1 MKKTKSRN
9 DFLLDIVRKYQQAG
23 NSLPARP
30 KDIANFAIQNRL
42 WEQKPEAVV
51 SLCADQIAR
60 AMSAEYFDDGAGNR
74 IRAKHAVVYAEGA
87 EQYSLWDDIR
97 TADHQFVS
105 VALQQRRKHIV
116 NECKQLK
123 NDADYY
129 NAERSPVTPI
139 QIVFNFELD
148 LEEMELAKAARAA

>member
-1 MKKTKSRN
+1 MKKSKSRN
-9 DFLLDIVRKYQQAG
+9 DFLLDIVREYQKAG
-23 NSLPARP
+23 HTLPANP
-30 KDIANFAIQNRL
+30 KDIARFAIERRL

-60 AMSAEYFDDGAGNR
+60 AMSMEYFEDASGNR
-74 IRAKHAVVYAEGA
+74 IRAKHAVVYAEGPK
-87 EQYSLWDDIR
+87 QYSMWDDIR
-97 TADHQFVS
+97 TADYPFVS

-129 NAERSPVTPI
+129 NANRNPPAPV

-148 LEEMELAKAARAA
+148 LEEMELAKAAKAA

>member
-1 MKKTKSRN
+1 MKKSKSRN
-9 DFLLDIVRKYQQAG
+9 DFLLEIVREYQKAG
-23 NSLPARP
+23 NTLPANP
-30 KDIANFAIQNRL
+30 KDIARFAIGHRL

-60 AMSAEYFDDGAGNR
+60 AMSMEYFEDASGNR
-74 IRAKHAVVYAEGA
+74 IRAKHAVVYAEGPK
-87 EQYSLWDDIR
+87 QYSMWDDIR
-97 TADHQFVS
+97 TADHPFVS

-129 NAERSPVTPI
+129 NNSRNPPAPV

-148 LEEMELAKAARAA
+148 LEEMELAKAAKAA